1 MRVGRSEHAARVQFE
16 GQVVSTEGYASTN
29 GVWLWYEDSGRRDGP
44 PLVFVMGVDA
54 SALWWPRELVD
65 VLTATG
71 YRVVLFDNRDV
82 GLSTYVDESSPPYG
96 LDDMV
101 ADTVGLLDALELSS
115 AHIVGSSLG
124 GMIGQQLALVY
135 PDRVRSLTLIS
146 TTPGFDE
153 RLSPPTD
160 ALLAFFAAPPN
171 GNPSQHTVDFARA
184 LSGSRFPFD
193 EAYVREIAAADLA
206 RGTNPNSRHALIPA
220 SAPSRVDAL
229 GAVRAP
235 TLVVHGTEDPLF
247 PFDHAE
253 VLARAIPGATLV
265 PWISVGHELP
275 PQLVPRLT
283 RLIIDH
289 VGRAEA
295 EQ

>member
-1 MRVGRSEHAARVQFE
+1 VTS
-16 GQVVSTEGYASTN
+16 EGYASVD
-29 GVWLWYEDSGRRDGP
+29 GIRLWYEDSGPPDGL

-54 SALWWPRELVD
+54 SAIWWPRELVD
-65 VLTATG
+65 VLAAAG
-71 YRVVLFDNRDV
+71 HRVILFDNRDV
-82 GLSTYVDESSPPYG
+82 GLSTYVDDSSPPYG
-96 LDDMV
+96 LDEMTR
-101 ADTVGLLDALELSS
+101 DTVGLLDVLGLDS
-115 AHIVGSSLG
+115 AHFVGASLG

-135 PDRVRSLTLIS
+135 PERVRSLTLIS

-171 GNPSQHTVDFARA
+171 GNPSQATVDFARA

-193 EAYVREIAAADLA
+193 EAYVRELVAADLA
-206 RGTNPNSRHALIPA
+206 RGTNPNSRHGLIPQ
-220 SAPSRVDAL
+220 SAPSRIDAL
-229 GAVRAP
+229 GDVRAP
-235 TLVVHGTEDPLF
+235 TLVIHGTEDPLF

-253 VLARAIPGATLV
+253 ALAEAIPGADLV

-283 RLIIDH
+283 RLIIEH
-289 VGRAEA
+289 VGSAEG